1 MGQPRDGG
9 GPFPAADAAKVARIS
24 NELRDA
30 LAADPPP
37 SVTGTLSFAYALD
50 YCALILLPDSAQW
63 LQSGLLASLLENY
76 NWPPW
81 QDVQDHAA
89 SRVAWTL
96 VFDTQCQHLSGANE
110 C

>member
-37 SVTGTLSFAYALD
+37 SVTGTLFFCLRSRLL
-50 YCALILLPDSAQW
+50 CAHSLA
-63 LQSGLLASLLENY
+63 GLCAM
-76 NWPPW
+76 
-81 QDVQDHAA
+81 AA
-89 SRVAWTL
+89 VGPAGFTFGKL
-96 VFDTQCQHLSGANE
+96 
-110 C
+110 